1 MEALEGFSQRLGLY
15 DIGMHMTRKLRLERL
30 VGPWRVLF
38 LHVQRYMERDKKV
51 ALGEIIGGAMEGG
64 DMEGVLSS
72 CSKWGVIFIYTHS
85 SHHLKQQ
92 YTTSRFSP
100 HSTSNQEHHPIPW

>member
-38 LHVQRYMERDKKV
+38 LHVQIYGIFLPKKYIYME
-51 ALGEIIGGAMEGG
+51 
-64 DMEGVLSS
+64 
-72 CSKWGVIFIYTHS
+72 
-85 SHHLKQQ
+85 
-92 YTTSRFSP
+92 
-100 HSTSNQEHHPIPW
+100 